1 MANSRLPELKI
12 GRSKNIPNR
21 VADLEESHPFR
32 IKAVATFAGQ
42 EYLETQIHRRLAHRC
57 VKFGSG
63 REWFDVT
70 VEEAVREISQA
81 MDHAASGNA
90 LDRFAFVDFQ
100 NIGK

>member
-1 MANSRLPELKI
+1 
-12 GRSKNIPNR
+12 
-21 VADLEESHPFR
+21 
-32 IKAVATFAGQ
+32 VATFAGQ
-42 EYLETQIHRRLAHRC
+42 GYLETQIHRRLAHRC

-90 LDRFAFVDFQ
+90 LDQFAFDATTEPHATSLEVTAEELEYLR
-100 NIGK
+100 KP